1 MRIVILTNGNFFAR
15 IILEQLVAE
24 RADEIAKIVR
34 ITGDYKG
41 RTGLAALRWLARV
54 TTLPYLIYKIATLV
68 VGRRARV
75 DDLAK
80 QYGIAT
86 ESFVAIGEEAA
97 MRAVEEAR
105 PDLIVSVSCPQ
116 IIPTRLLDGA
126 PRGGINIH
134 SSLLP
139 RFGGLAPYYWVLA
152 DAETRTGT
160 TVHVM
165 TGKLDEGNILGVA
178 EVPIAPRDSA
188 FALFV
193 RLARAGSP
201 LLAQAVTRAL
211 AGETGTPMRGE
222 RSYRSHPD
230 FASYRRLRRNGHR
243 LVRPRELWR
252 AACETLPPR
261 R

>member
-1 MRIVILTNGNFFAR
+1 MRIVVLTNGNVFAR

-24 RADEIAKIVR
+24 RATEITKIVL

-41 RTGLAALRWLARV
+41 RAGLAALRWLARV
-54 TTLPYLIYKIATLV
+54 TTLPYLLYKIATLL
-68 VGRRARV
+68 VGRSARV
-75 DDLAK
+75 AELAR
-80 QYGIAT
+80 QYGIET
-86 ESFVAIGEEAA
+86 EAFVAIREEAA
-97 MRAVEEAR
+97 MRAVEKAT

-116 IIPTRLLDGA
+116 VIPERLLRGA
-126 PRGGINIH
+126 TRGGINIH

-152 DAETRTGT
+152 DGETRTGT
-160 TVHVM
+160 TVHFM
-165 TGKLDEGNILGVA
+165 TRKLDEGNVLGVA
-178 EVPIAPRDSA
+178 EVPIESRDSA
-188 FALFV
+188 FALFT
-193 RLARAGSP
+193 RLARAGAP

-211 AGETGTPMRGE
+211 AGDAGVPMTGE
-222 RSYRSHPD
+222 RTVRSHPD

-243 LVRPRELWR
+243 LVRVRELWR